1 MYSVT
6 RHIRYILRR
15 RLGRADYAPF
25 GSLQP
30 RLSWLRQLAAV
41 CLLAAAPAAHARM
54 GLIVAE
60 PFGSFGTMMPQGHT
74 SIYFSDLCVETPV
87 KLRPCHA
94 GERGAVISRYHD
106 LRHPD
111 LDWMAFPL
119 PVFLYGVPDVA
130 DLDLPFATAD
140 HEREMRE
147 SYWHDHL
154 AEYIPARVDRHGRTR
169 PPAYGDWEEGI
180 GAAYDRRLLMYVFD
194 TTAAQD
200 AVMLNWVNERPNQ
213 RRYTLTRHNCADFA
227 ADLLR
232 IALPPASI
240 HRNVPADFDMTTPK
254 NLARQV
260 DAYGKTHPELHLS
273 VYEIPQLPGE
283 LRRSRPIRGAAES
296 LLTTKRY
303 MATLLLIQ
311 PEMILAAWIDYE
323 KRGKWTLGQD
333 AVAIRPDF
341 WGAATEQ
348 KTLTAEGLPQAKSPA
363 ASELPPPDAETPMV
377 PSSAAKAGADH
388 YSAGSV
394 GSATSSTGFRA
405 K

>member
-1 MYSVT
+1 
-6 RHIRYILRR
+6 
-15 RLGRADYAPF
+15 
-25 GSLQP
+25 
-30 RLSWLRQLAAV
+30 
-41 CLLAAAPAAHARM
+41 M

-87 KLRPCHA
+87 QLRPCRA
-94 GERGAVISRYHD
+94 GEMGAVVSRYHD

-119 PVFLYGVPDVA
+119 PVFLYGAPHA
-130 DLDLPFATAD
+130 SGTELPFMTAA
-140 HEREMRE
+140 HEAEMRE
-147 SYWHDHL
+147 TYWRDHL
-154 AEYIPARVDRHGRTR
+154 AEYIPPRTDRHGQIK

-180 GAAYDRRLLMYVFD
+180 GAAYDRRLLMYAFD

-200 AVMLNWVNERPNQ
+200 AVMLSWLRDRPNQ

-232 IALPPASI
+232 IALPPTTI

-254 NLARQV
+254 TLAREV
-260 DAYGKTHPELHLS
+260 DAYGAAHPELHLA

-303 MATLLLIQ
+303 MATLLVIQ
-311 PEMILAAWIDYE
+311 PEIILAAWIDYE
-323 KRGKWTLGQD
+323 KRGKWALGQD
-333 AVAIRPDF
+333 AVAVAPDF
-341 WGAATEQ
+341 WRPATDRDAIAAE
-348 KTLTAEGLPQAKSPA
+348 ESPRPEFPQPA
-363 ASELPPPDAETPMV
+363 AEIPRAQPARGSLEGIERTG
-377 PSSAAKAGADH
+377 AGA
-388 YSAGSV
+388 YSPGST
-394 GSATSSTGFRA
+394 GSTISSTGFRA